1 VQRFFVYSVIA
12 ALAAGIGFGS
22 GLVLVGGQATAEK
35 TAVITVYA
43 NEPQGT
49 IDPLIFGHFTE
60 ETLTSYEGGISSELL
75 FNRKFEMPEERKP
88 ADSTFIGTG
97 SGWEPVVLNGSVTL
111 VQDLTVFYSPS
122 CSQRITHGGGNV
134 PAGIQQGG
142 YQYVSTHMSPHQHLS
157 NPFHFR
163 PGERYRVRLAIKN
176 KDLHGAVYV
185 ALGESYQKTVA
196 KQTFPFTGGE
206 DWKVYQCELVPSA
219 EATNGKFMVYIDSP
233 GTVWI
238 DSVSMVRADLDEDG
252 FRKDALEV
260 TRRFLPT
267 CIRWPGGCFV
277 SDYHWQDGIG
287 PVDQRPARLNRSWT
301 AYTTNDVGMDE
312 FVALC
317 RKLGAE
323 PYICVNADTASPEEV
338 AALVEY
344 CNGDRNTRWGSVRAR
359 NGNPRPYRIKTWN
372 VGNEDYLTSL
382 GGRRGKVYAQDF
394 QAYARA
400 MRAVDPS
407 IELVAVGTF
416 DFPRVPSDNPFHKFL
431 RYAVDWNPEALP
443 LLGRDM
449 TYYSIHHYEPS
460 NAVRGLSPKEITY
473 AALASADDLAGKLDE
488 LHAEMDRYMGKRVP
502 IALDE
507 WAVWY
512 PKEALGDKVPLP
524 EGVKSAAEF
533 GFHGTFLTLR
543 DALAEAP
550 VYNLMQRRPK
560 DFALASRTLLYAY
573 GLGLV
578 GIGRDQVVASPSALM
593 LALYATR
600 ERCQSLRMEAQ
611 GPTFGAPAKGMFR
624 GAKAAPCLDVS
635 ARLRPDG
642 KTAELFV
649 VNRNQDDDL
658 ETMIEW
664 RGKAAKGSIVVDT
677 LNAASLGEWNSF
689 KEPDRVK
696 IVHSQAKV
704 EGDRFHYRFPAH
716 SVTKLTVRVQ

>member
-1 VQRFFVYSVIA
+1 
-12 ALAAGIGFGS
+12 
-22 GLVLVGGQATAEK
+22 
-35 TAVITVYA
+35 
-43 NEPQGT
+43 
-49 IDPLIFGHFTE
+49 
-60 ETLTSYEGGISSELL
+60 
-75 FNRKFEMPEERKP
+75 
-88 ADSTFIGTG
+88 
-97 SGWEPVVLNGSVTL
+97 
-111 VQDLTVFYSPS
+111 
-122 CSQRITHGGGNV
+122 
-134 PAGIQQGG
+134 
-142 YQYVSTHMSPHQHLS
+142 
-157 NPFHFR
+157 
-163 PGERYRVRLAIKN
+163 VR
-176 KDLHGAVYV
+176 GAVYV
-185 ALGESYQKTVA
+185 ALGESYQKMVA
-196 KQTFPFTGGE
+196 KQAFAFAGGE
-206 DWKVYQCELVPSA
+206 DWEVYQCELTPSA
-219 EATNGKFMVYIDSP
+219 EVTNGKFMVYIDSP

-252 FRKDALEV
+252 FRKDALEM

-301 AYTTNDVGMDE
+301 AYTTNDVGIDE

-323 PYICVNADTASPEEV
+323 PYVCVNTDTAAPEEV

-344 CNGDRNTRWGSVRAR
+344 CNGNRNTRWGRVRAQ
-359 NGNPRPYRIKTWN
+359 NGHPRPNGIKTWN

-407 IELVAVGTF
+407 IELVPVGTF

-431 RYAVDWNPEALP
+431 RYTVDWNSEALP
-443 LLGRDM
+443 LLAPAM

-460 NAVRGLSPKEITY
+460 NAVRGLSPQEITY
-473 AALASADDLAGKLDE
+473 GALASAEDLAVKLDE
-488 LHAEMDRYMGKRVP
+488 LQLEMDRYMGKRVP

-524 EGVKSAAEF
+524 EGIKSPIEL
-533 GFHGTFLTLR
+533 GLHGTFLTLR
-543 DALAEAP
+543 DALVEAP

-560 DFALASRTLLYAY
+560 DFALANRTLLYVY

-600 ERCQSLRMEAQ
+600 ERCQSLRTDVQ
-611 GPTFGAPAKGMFR
+611 SPTFDVAAKPMFR
-624 GAKAAPCLDVS
+624 GAKGAAYLDVS

-642 KTAELFV
+642 KTAELFA
-649 VNRNQDDDL
+649 VNRNQDADL
-658 ETMIEW
+658 EAVIEW
-664 RGKAAKGSIVVDT
+664 RGKAATGPIAIDT
-677 LNAASLGEWNSF
+677 LNAASLGAWNSF

-696 IVHSQAKV
+696 IVHTEAQA
-704 EGDRFHYRFPAH
+704 EANNLPYRFPAH
-716 SVTKLTVRVQ
+716 SITKLTVHVQ